1 MLLALA
7 LSTFG
12 LAAMAQEEV
21 TVEVTGEIA
30 ASCGLVSPTAPVDL
44 GWLHEKTSHRFSIGI
59 DCNHPF
65 ALALQSRHG
74 GLRHEGGLALA
85 SVATNGGSGEFLPYA
100 IDISLPLEDGD
111 TDRIAQTCASDSIR
125 EGGPGCAI
133 PDSGTA
139 IALGQ
144 TLDLELRWQQ
154 GGTPLAG
161 GRFVDTLTFTLSV
174 RP

>member
-30 ASCGLVSPTAPVDL
+30 ASCGLTAPAAPVDL

-74 GLRHEGGLALA
+74 GLRHEAGLTLA
-85 SVATNGGSGEFLPYA
+85 SAGGGAGSGDFLPYT
-100 IDISLPLEDGD
+100 IDLTLPLEDGD
-111 TDRIAQTCASDSIR
+111 TDRIAGTCASISIG
-125 EGGPGCAI
+125 EGGPGCTL

-144 TLDLELRWQQ
+144 TAELELRWQQ